1 MTDRISVC
9 LAENGV
15 GIHVFDD
22 ANPDGEKFLAWFDQ
36 HVLGLDS
43 DEYRRA
49 FWREVRQTGHTIGHV
64 PRTLDTFL
72 REHTACRNEQLGLLF
87 AVVCLQAVCYG
98 FWVIRRAVN
107 LHLRR
112 CRRGR
117 HYLRERERRRAL
129 AADRRKMPLRR
140 TANGKPTVE
149 QIREAYR
156 HVRDSPV
163 HALRLGAL
171 LQDLECH
178 VDNHPLIDHA
188 RRRIVGRAGGIRRHL
203 QGEAPDLFDHY
214 KSLMGYKARAKKYR
228 QACGAADPVPVDA
241 LLPRRDAPSSTA
253 ESSPETPPSKG
264 EGAFAFPDRPEL
276 RDPVALTEWMKTHGN
291 TDYVRSLDWRREP
304 AERVYTA
311 RHTLTEDAYALA
323 RKILSFGNGSLLALD
338 AAIALEIDP
347 DCVPE
352 DLPAASR
359 GTAGPQPHGTSPE
372 GRRRSAVSRRVRDW
386 IVRHRSLLRLRRG
399 TDG

>member
-178 VDNHPLIDHA
+178 VDNRVLIDPETNEITG
-188 RRRIVGRAGGIRRHL
+188 RRGGVKRLL
-203 QGEAPDLFDHY
+203 QREAPELFARY
-214 KSLMGYKARAKKYR
+214 KTLMRYKALAKKYR
-228 QACGAADPVPVDA
+228 QACDAQDPVPVDA
-241 LLPRRDAPSSTA
+241 LLPCFTR
-253 ESSPETPPSKG
+253 
-264 EGAFAFPDRPEL
+264 RPEL
-276 RDPVALTEWMKTHGN
+276 ERVSELSAWMAAHGN
-291 TDYVRSLDWRREP
+291 TTYLRGRDVLWHREP
-304 AERVYTA
+304 VWTERHLLREESRTFA
-311 RHTLTEDAYALA
+311 REILAFQEGTLV
-323 RKILSFGNGSLLALD
+323 SLE
-338 AAIALEIDP
+338 AAIALRIDP
-347 DCVPE
+347 DCADESEDPDPRIRVHVPGSYRA
-352 DLPAASR
+352 P
-359 GTAGPQPHGTSPE
+359 
-372 GRRRSAVSRRVRDW
+372 RRVRDW
-386 IVRHRSLLRLRRG
+386 IHRAARRAA
-399 TDG
+399 